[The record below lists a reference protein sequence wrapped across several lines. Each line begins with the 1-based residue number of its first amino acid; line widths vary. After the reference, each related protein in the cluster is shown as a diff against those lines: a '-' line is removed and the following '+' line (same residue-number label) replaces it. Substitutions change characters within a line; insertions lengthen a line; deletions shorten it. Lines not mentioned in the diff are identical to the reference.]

1 MAIISNATTMLD
13 AGAFSASLGSMVHI
27 KTLTASSSGTLS
39 FVNGASSVVLDDT
52 YPIYKFLLFNIHP
65 GSSSELTF
73 NASDDTSSHAYNI
86 SKTTTHHY
94 TVHGESGGSGNQYYV
109 QAEDLANSTA
119 FQHLMGGTQIGR
131 ANGDSHSG
139 ELTIFNP
146 SSTTFM
152 KHFTSRTQYISD
164 ASQKGQYDAY
174 QAGYF
179 NITAALTAFQFKMNS
194 GNIDTGKIKLYG
206 IKDS

>member
-1 MAIISNATTMLD
+1 VAIISNATTILD

-65 GSSSELTF
+65 GGSSELTF
-73 NASDDTSSHAYNI
+73 NASDDGSSHAYDI
-86 SKTTTHHY
+86 TKTTTHHY
-94 TVHGESGGSGNQYYV
+94 TVHGASGGSGNQYYV
-109 QAEDLANSTA
+109 QAEDLAQSTA
-119 FQHLMGGTQIGR
+119 FQHLMGGTQIGT
-131 ANGDSHSG
+131 ANSDSHSG

-152 KHFTSRTQYISD
+152 KHFTSRTQYISSS
-164 ASQKGQYDAY
+164 SQKYQYDAY

-179 NITAALTAFQFKMNS
+179 NTTAALTAFQFKMNS
-194 GNIDTGKIKLYG
+194 GNMDTGKIKLYG